1 MRSPA
6 RQRGTPTGRVVTRQ
20 GPVLTVQTPEGE
32 LIACIGQ
39 GKGKRAVVGD
49 TVFTRPV
56 NTDLANAAIVDIA
69 PRRNELAR
77 ADGTGQRP
85 RVIAANV
92 DRLVVVVAVQP
103 PIRPGLIDRLLVAA
117 HAQGIE
123 GRIVLNKIDL
133 LDRDLKEEAELLL
146 SPYPPIG
153 YPVLPVS
160 ARTGKNMDEL
170 AEWLSTGTSVLVGHP
185 ASARPACST
194 ACARAWESGS
204 GRAERGQRPGG
215 PHHHQRLAL
224 RAAGRRRGHRQPRH
238 PHVRALGH
246 GARGPGGAL
255 RRLRAVRRRL
265 PVRQLPPRPRARLRG
280 EAGGGRRPHQRRA
293 LRLLPAPARDAGR
306 GELRGGRDW

>member
-170 AEWLSTGTSVLVGHP
+170 AEWLSTGTSVLVGH
-185 ASARPACST
+185 
-194 ACARAWESGS
+194 SGVGKTS
-204 GRAERGQRPGG
+204 LLNGLCPGLGER
-215 PHHHQRLAL
+215 
-224 RAAGRRRGHRQPRH
+224 
-238 PHVRALGH
+238 VRALSEASG
-246 GARGPGGAL
+246 RGVHTTTSASLFALPGGGEVIDSPGIRMFAL
-255 RRLRAVRRRL
+255 WGMEPEDLAEHFVDFVPFADACRFANCRHDHEPGCAVKQAVDDGRINDERYDSYLRLRATL
-265 PVRQLPPRPRARLRG
+265 
-280 EAGGGRRPHQRRA
+280 AG
-293 LRLLPAPARDAGR
+293 
-306 GELRGGRDW
+306 GELRGADW